1 MKKARLRV
9 NEGIR
14 AKQVKLINEEGK
26 LQGVVETGEALL
38 AARSKQL
45 DLVEIV
51 PGQTPPLCKIM
62 DYSKYRYE
70 QKKKNKEAHKHRRI
84 GQLKEV
90 RMRSTI
96 GQHDLDVKSKQIQ
109 EFLETERKVK
119 VTINFRGREASHADL
134 GRKLLETIK
143 GNFSSIANCEQEP
156 RLEGYRMTMLLVPK
170 KKVKA
175 EQKKK

>member
-1 MKKARLRV
+1 MRV
-9 NEGIR
+9 NENIR
-14 AKQVKLINEEGK
+14 DKQVKLINEEGK
-26 LQGVVETGEALL
+26 MQGVVEIKEALL
-38 AARSKQL
+38 AARSKQM

-70 QKKKNKEAHKHRRI
+70 QKRKKKEAHKHRRV

-96 GQHDLDVKSKQIQ
+96 GQHDLDVKSKHIR

-119 VTINFRGREASHADL
+119 VTINFKGREASHSDL
-134 GRKLLETIK
+134 GRKVLETIK

-156 RLEGYRMTMLLVPK
+156 RLDGYRMTMLLVPK
-170 KKVKA
+170 KNVQT
-175 EQKKK
+175 EQKKE

>member
-1 MKKARLRV
+1 
-9 NEGIR
+9 
-14 AKQVKLINEEGK
+14 LINEEGK

-70 QKKKNKEAHKHRRI
+70 QKKKNKEARKHRRI

-96 GQHDLDVKSKQIQ
+96 GQHDLDVKSKHIQ

-119 VTINFRGREASHADL
+119 VTINFRGRETSHADL
-134 GRKLLETIK
+134 GRKVLETIK

-156 RLEGYRMTMLLVPK
+156 RLEGYRMTMLLVPRKKGQTERK
-170 KKVKA
+170 KK
-175 EQKKK
+175 

>member
-1 MKKARLRV
+1 M
-9 NEGIR
+9 
-14 AKQVKLINEEGK
+14 INEEGK
-26 LQGVVETGEALL
+26 LQGVVETREALL
-38 AARSKQL
+38 AARSKHL

-62 DYSKYRYE
+62 NYSKYRYE

-96 GQHDLDVKSKQIQ
+96 GQHDLDVKSKHIQ

-119 VTINFRGREASHADL
+119 VTINFRGRETSHADL
-134 GRKLLETIK
+134 GRKVLETIK
-143 GNFSSIANCEQEP
+143 ENFSVIASCEQEP
-156 RLEGYRMTMLLVPK
+156 RLEGHRMTMLLVPR
-170 KKVKA
+170 KKVRP
-175 EQKKK
+175 EQ

>member
-1 MKKARLRV
+1 LRV

-14 AKQVKLINEEGK
+14 DKQVKLINEEGK
-26 LQGVVETGEALL
+26 MQGVVETREALL

-51 PGQTPPLCKIM
+51 PGQTPPLCKVM
-62 DYSKYRYE
+62 NYSKYRYE

-96 GQHDLDVKSKQIQ
+96 GQHDLDVKSKHIQ
-109 EFLETERKVK
+109 EFLETGRKVK
-119 VTINFRGREASHADL
+119 VTINFKGREASHADL

-143 GNFSSIANCEQEP
+143 ESFSSIASCEQEP
-156 RLEGYRMTMLLVPK
+156 RLEGYRMTMLLIPK
-170 KKVKA
+170 KKGQT
-175 EQKKK
+175 EQKKE

>member
-1 MKKARLRV
+1 MRV

-26 LQGVVETGEALL
+26 LAGIVETKDALL

-51 PGQTPPLCKIM
+51 PGETPPICKIM
-62 DYSKYRYE
+62 NYNKYCYE
-70 QKKKNKEAHKHRRI
+70 QEKRNKEARKHRRI

-96 GQHDLDVKSKQIQ
+96 GEHDLDVKSRHIQ
-109 EFLETERKVK
+109 EFLETGRKVK
-119 VTINFRGREASHADL
+119 VTVNFKGRETAHADL
-134 GRKLLETIK
+134 GRKVLETVK
-143 GNFSSIANCEQEP
+143 ENFSSIATCEQEP

-170 KKVKA
+170 KKGA
-175 EQKKK
+175 A

>member
-38 AARSKQL
+38 AARNKQL

-96 GQHDLDVKSKQIQ
+96 GQHDLDVKSKHIQ

-119 VTINFRGREASHADL
+119 VTINFKGREASHADL
-134 GRKLLETIK
+134 GRKVLETIK

>member
-96 GQHDLDVKSKQIQ
+96 GQHDLDVKSKHIQ

-119 VTINFRGREASHADL
+119 VTINFKGREASHADL
-134 GRKLLETIK
+134 GRKVLETIK

>member
-96 GQHDLDVKSKQIQ
+96 GQHDLDVKSKHIQ

>member
-96 GQHDLDVKSKQIQ
+96 GQHDLDVKSKHIQ

-134 GRKLLETIK
+134 GRKVLETIK

>member
-1 MKKARLRV
+1 M
-9 NEGIR
+9 
-14 AKQVKLINEEGK
+14 INEEGK
-26 LQGVVETGEALL
+26 LQGVVETREALL
-38 AARSKQL
+38 AARSKHL

-51 PGQTPPLCKIM
+51 PGQMPPLCKIM
-62 DYSKYRYE
+62 NYSKYRYE

-170 KKVKA
+170 KKA
-175 EQKKK
+175 QTEQKKK

>member
-1 MKKARLRV
+1 LRV

-26 LQGVVETGEALL
+26 LAGIVETKDALL

-51 PGQTPPLCKIM
+51 PGETPPICKIM
-62 DYSKYRYE
+62 NYSKYRYE
-70 QKKKNKEAHKHRRI
+70 QEKKDKEARKRRRI
-84 GQLKEV
+84 GELKEV

-96 GQHDLDVKSKQIQ
+96 GEHDLDVKSRHIQ
-109 EFLETERKVK
+109 EFLETGRKVK
-119 VTINFRGREASHADL
+119 VTVNFKGREATHADL

-143 GNFSSIANCEQEP
+143 ENFSSTASCEQEP

-170 KKVKA
+170 KKGA
-175 EQKKK
+175 A

>member
-1 MKKARLRV
+1 M
-9 NEGIR
+9 NESIR
-14 AKQVKLINEEGK
+14 DKQVKLINEEGK
-26 LQGVVETGEALL
+26 LQGIVETGEALL
-38 AARSKQL
+38 AARNKQL

-62 DYSKYRYE
+62 SYSKYRYE
-70 QKKKNKEAHKHRRI
+70 QKKRDREAHKHRRM

-96 GQHDLDVKSKQIQ
+96 GPHDLDVKSRHIQ
-109 EFLETERKVK
+109 EFLETGRKVK
-119 VTINFRGREASHADL
+119 ITINFKGREASHADL

-143 GNFSSIANCEQEP
+143 GNFSSTAICEQEP

-170 KKVKA
+170 KKGRT
-175 EQKKK
+175 EQKEE

>member
-1 MKKARLRV
+1 M
-9 NEGIR
+9 
-14 AKQVKLINEEGK
+14 INEDGK
-26 LQGVVETGEALL
+26 MQGVVETGEALL
-38 AARSKQL
+38 AARSKHL

-62 DYSKYRYE
+62 NYSKYRYE

-96 GQHDLDVKSKQIQ
+96 GQHDLDVKSKHIQ
-109 EFLETERKVK
+109 EFLETGRKVK

-134 GRKLLETIK
+134 GRNLLETIK

-170 KKVKA
+170 KKGQT
-175 EQKKK
+175 EQKKE